1 VARLDCPSGI
11 AFHPVSSGYYAMAP
25 HVQAILALSPHFLD
39 SLQGVLNR
47 QGGLLDMIYRRRSSL
62 TKLADQKGFTL
73 IELMIV
79 VAIIGILAAIAI
91 PLYANVQTRAR
102 VAKAQADGRTLASG
116 ISMFTAHVGALPAAL
131 TDLTQATT
139 NGLGQSAGPF
149 IARIP
154 TPPGGGSPAWSGT
167 YTYTSSSTGTF
178 SVTAN
183 GDGTTITFP

>member
-1 VARLDCPSGI
+1 MLKHRYSKGTTLGN
-11 AFHPVSSGYYAMAP
+11 
-25 HVQAILALSPHFLD
+25 Q
-39 SLQGVLNR
+39 R
-47 QGGLLDMIYRRRSSL
+47 
-62 TKLADQKGFTL
+62 GFTL

-102 VAKAQADGRTLASG
+102 VAKAQADSRTLASA
-116 ISMFTAHVGALPAAL
+116 ISMFTAHIGALPAAL

-149 IARIP
+149 VARVP
-154 TPPGGGSPAWSGT
+154 TPPPGGSPAWSGT

-178 SVTAN
+178 SITAN
-183 GDGTTITFP
+183 GFVATIT